1 MMECM
6 VRLTVNIPDEMNA
19 QIREICQ
26 RRGCG
31 LDEAVRDVLRR
42 WIAVEQFR
50 KDAAEVRRFAEAA
63 GFRSEEDII
72 ESTS

>member
-1 MMECM
+1 MEYM
-6 VRLTVNIPDEMNA
+6 ATLTVEIPEDMRA
-19 QIREICQ
+19 QIDEICR
-26 RRGCG
+26 RRGWT
-31 LDEAVRDVLRR
+31 LEQALRDVLRR

-63 GFRSEEDII
+63 GFRSEEDIL

>member
-1 MMECM
+1 MI
-6 VRLTVNIPDEMNA
+6 LTVDIPEAMNA

-26 RRGCG
+26 HRRCG

-42 WIAVEQFR
+42 WIAVEQVR
-50 KDAAEVRRFAEAA
+50 EDAAEVRRLAEAA
-63 GFRSEEDII
+63 GFRSEEDIL